1 MTFIG
6 KVYGKEDLS
15 NADIKISYGTIPYF
29 NDQIEYY
36 TYVDANIRSSKIN
49 SKYKIYGIQPNSKF
63 MSLKDNDNNP
73 IGHLLDS
80 NENNIIINNG
90 AAYKYGLK
98 VGDTLT
104 LDVLNS
110 YFRYS
115 EKILDVSLTNNYT
128 FKVVGINST
137 SFGEEFFI
145 SQKKANQITRLS
157 QGVVRLERG
166 GYTTMLPYVDM
177 PIYNGIFS
185 IEKEPLIL
193 SKTLSFYSLFGLY
206 GNFSRF
212 SVSDRGTNEILQ

>member
-1 MTFIG
+1 MRVIETKPNIKFNNKFLTFIG
-6 KVYGKEDLS
+6 KVYGKEHLS

-36 TYVDANIRSSKIN
+36 TYVDANVKN
-49 SKYKIYGIQPNSKF
+49 SKVNAKYRIYGIEPNSKF
-63 MSLKDNDNNP
+63 MSLKDNDNNS

-137 SFGEEFFI
+137 SFGEEFYI
-145 SQKKANQITRLS
+145 SQQKANEITRLN
-157 QGVVRLERG
+157 QG
-166 GYTTMLPYVDM
+166 
-177 PIYNGIFS
+177 
-185 IEKEPLIL
+185 
-193 SKTLSFYSLFGLY
+193 SL
-206 GNFSRF
+206 
-212 SVSDRGTNEILQ
+212 